1 MQVFHGSY
9 TEIFDIDLSKS
20 QSNKDF
26 GAGFYVTKFR
36 NHAENWAVNIARRY
50 QKKPFVTEFTFYE
63 RAFEEDRYK
72 VLRFDDYNEE
82 WLDFVV
88 LNRDPAFTT
97 NLHDYDLIEGP
108 IADDKVQNRI

>member
-9 TEIFDIDLSKS
+9 TEIFDIDLAKS

-26 GAGFYVTKFR
+26 GKGFYVTKFR
-36 NHAENWAVNIARRY
+36 NHAEVWAANIARRY
-50 QKKPFVTEFTFYE
+50 HKTPFVTEFIFYE

-72 VLRFDDYNEE
+72 ILRFSRYDEA

-88 LNRDPAFTT
+88 LNRNPETT
-97 NLHDYDLIEGP
+97 MQKHDYDIVE
-108 IADDKVQNRI
+108 